1 MHTIKLKIIIIIIA
15 ITITK
20 VTTIVIV
27 ATTIIIILSEYF
39 LPRVGVAA
47 ALHCQWNT
55 RSRTRASTQRRW
67 ISAKQG
73 MQQTQCKTDSSSAKL
88 ALGTV
93 LI

>member
-15 ITITK
+15 IIITI